1 MTSWSTQLAI
11 TPPAGACGLLLL
23 CSLHGGDTK
32 PAAVPILQVPWTLLS
47 ALYLPMMH
55 YRIPTWHDPR
65 ETASVSTL
73 PFLHHPSHKTIL
85 SSYLLSAVSIHMLS
99 CPSVSPEA
107 QNLNNL
113 IKLPMW
119 YTSWGLQL
127 FFEWTPYSLNLK
139 SVCSVN
145 SPVSLGFFIW
155 RTTNWGSEPCSD
167 CEYPTLSLSYWVNFW
182 IHSSK
187 EACRSGTSST

>member
-1 MTSWSTQLAI
+1 
-11 TPPAGACGLLLL
+11 
-23 CSLHGGDTK
+23 
-32 PAAVPILQVPWTLLS
+32 
-47 ALYLPMMH
+47 
-55 YRIPTWHDPR
+55 
-65 ETASVSTL
+65 
-73 PFLHHPSHKTIL
+73 
-85 SSYLLSAVSIHMLS
+85 
-99 CPSVSPEA
+99 
-107 QNLNNL
+107 
-113 IKLPMW
+113 
-119 YTSWGLQL
+119 
-127 FFEWTPYSLNLK
+127 LK